1 MRFLRRHAHVF
12 LILAVLV
19 LSSVLVIHQFLA
31 NQSAH
36 VEARE
41 DFIVLH
47 QRGHLKIAEHR
58 YQLMIQSLPKLSENE
73 LWEDYQRTAML
84 VDIKTPQM
92 DNLIWKYHV
101 SVKNEL
107 DRRIERR
114 VERAIEQAQE
124 K

>member
-1 MRFLRRHAHVF
+1 MRFFCRHAHFF
-12 LILAVLV
+12 LIFAILGLA
-19 LSSVLVIHQFLA
+19 SVLVIQQFLA

-47 QRGHLKIAEHR
+47 EKGHLKIAEHR
-58 YQLMIQSLPKLSENE
+58 YQLLIQSLPKVSERD

-84 VDIKTPQM
+84 VDGRTPQL

-107 DRRIERR
+107 NKRIERR
-114 VERAIEQAQE
+114 VERAVERAE

>member
-1 MRFLRRHAHVF
+1 MRFARRHTHV
-12 LILAVLV
+12 LLVIAVLV
-19 LSSVLVIHQFLA
+19 LSSVLVIRQVLA

-47 QRGHLKIAEHR
+47 QRGHLKMADHR
-58 YQLMIQSLPKLSENE
+58 YQLLIQSLPKLSERE
-73 LWEDYQRTAML
+73 LWDDFQRTAMI
-84 VDIKTPQM
+84 VDLKTPQL

-107 DRRIERR
+107 DKRIEGR
-114 VERAIEQAQE
+114 VEQAIERAEQ